1 MLQEEETYANGQ
13 LDGFVRD
20 FFETGKT
27 ETEAYY
33 KKGKLAVLRQ
43 FDISGILKKEEKY

>member
-1 MLQEEETYANGQ
+1 MAGFTAVFISIT
-13 LDGFVRD
+13 FVRD